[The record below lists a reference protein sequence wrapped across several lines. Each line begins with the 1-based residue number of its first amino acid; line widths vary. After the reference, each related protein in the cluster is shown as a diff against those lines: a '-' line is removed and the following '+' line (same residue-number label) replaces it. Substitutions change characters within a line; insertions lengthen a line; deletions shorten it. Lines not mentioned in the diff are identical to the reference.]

1 MSQKASP
8 GTGRIYGLKQVC
20 EIWEVPRSSIYLKRK
35 KNSEVSLKKRRGP
48 KPKVSDIDI
57 LEKIKEDIK
66 GSPFKGEGHKK
77 IHARVRRQGDPI
89 SKNRVLRIMGENNLL
104 SPHRQPQ
111 GEPNL
116 HDGKIITDKPNEMW
130 GTDGIRIDTV
140 EDGMVWGFFLIEHW
154 NAECLGWHACKKG
167 DAQAA
172 LEPLKQGVKKIYG
185 SVGSQVAQGLK
196 LREDHGSQYTAEQYR
211 SQLKYW
217 GINISYSFIQ
227 EPETNGVVERFNR
240 TLKEQVVHGRI
251 FKNLEE
257 VREFIGQ
264 FIEKYNRH
272 WILEKLGYLS
282 PMEARRAYEKPAA

>member
-1 MSQKASP
+1 MSQKTSP
-8 GTGRIYGLKQVC
+8 ETGRIYGLKLVC
-20 EIWEVPRSSIYLKRK
+20 EIWEMPRSSIYLKRK
-35 KNSEVSLKKRRGP
+35 KKSEGSVKKRRGP
-48 KPKVSDIDI
+48 KPRVSDIDI
-57 LEKIKEDIK
+57 LGKIKDDIK
-66 GSPFKGEGHKK
+66 SSPFQGEGHKK
-77 IHARVRRQGDPI
+77 IHARLRRQGVPI
-89 SKNRVLRIMGENNLL
+89 SKNRILRIMGENNLL

-116 HDGKIITDKPNEMW
+116 HDGKIITSKPNEMW

-154 NAECLGWHACKKG
+154 NAECLGWHVCKKG

-185 SVGSQVAQGLK
+185 SVGAQAAQGLK
-196 LREDHGSQYTAEQYR
+196 LREDHGAQYTAEQYR
-211 SQLKYW
+211 NQLKYW
-217 GINISYSFIQ
+217 GINISYSFVQ

-240 TLKEQVVHGRI
+240 TVKEQVVHGRI

-264 FIEKYNRH
+264 FIEKYNQH

-282 PMEARRAYEKPAA
+282 PIEARRAYDKPAA